1 MKTFEQDYL
10 NKVKSELRK
19 ECPFTVT
26 KIIKNKKKYSR
37 KTKHKL
43 KSF

>member
-19 ECPFTVT
+19 EFPFSVT
-26 KIIKNKKKYSR
+26 KITKNKKKYTR
-37 KTKHKL
+37 KIKHKL
-43 KSF
+43 KTI